1 MENKDRKGQFEVFD
15 SFAIR
20 RREEFYL
27 IGRMV
32 EGLARP
38 NWFLTIPFNRSIGM
52 TIRISEIE
60 EVEMTSEK
68 IKYQLIIVKG
78 DEETLDLLMGL
89 NIGSELLDV
98 TIDGSD

>member
-1 MENKDRKGQFEVFD
+1 MENKDRQGQFEVID
-15 SFAIR
+15 SFAIH

-32 EGLARP
+32 EGVIQP
-38 NWFLTIPFNRSIGM
+38 NWFLTIPFNRSIGT

-98 TIDGSD
+98 TIDGHD

>member
-1 MENKDRKGQFEVFD
+1 MENKDRQGQFEVID

-32 EGLARP
+32 EGVVQP
-38 NWFLTIPFNRSIGM
+38 NWFLTIPFNLSIGM

-60 EVEMTSEK
+60 EIEMTSEK
-68 IKYQLIIVKG
+68 VKYHLIIVKG
-78 DEETLDLLMGL
+78 DEETLDFLLGL

-98 TIDGSD
+98 TIEGND